1 MEGGGLVVQE
11 IHICYLHLN
20 NYDGQMSILLQLRQ
34 TGTMTEYKRSFDA
47 CMYHLL
53 STDTSLNSKWFVS
66 HFVHGLRDELRA
78 AVRLQHPASLTRAAS
93 LARIQEEEQEIG
105 GEHQRPRMR
114 PATTIRHHP
123 AAAPNAAGAVVRAA
137 ETRRPADD
145 FSRERQ
151 LRDFR
156 KANGLVFRCGDKYS
170 KEHKCKQPAQL
181 LTIQV
186 GDFGECLS
194 DDVCH
199 ALELLQ
205 EPDEEQAC
213 CVLSVQALAGTEEVN
228 TMRLRALVRNKV
240 ILILNDSGST
250 GSFVNSAFVQ
260 YAQLPVQDAKKI
272 AVGLA
277 DGSRI
282 YSTTA
287 VSNLTWWC

>member
-1 MEGGGLVVQE
+1 
-11 IHICYLHLN
+11 
-20 NYDGQMSILLQLRQ
+20 
-34 TGTMTEYKRSFDA
+34 
-47 CMYHLL
+47 
-53 STDTSLNSKWFVS
+53 
-66 HFVHGLRDELRA
+66 
-78 AVRLQHPASLTRAAS
+78 
-93 LARIQEEEQEIG
+93 
-105 GEHQRPRMR
+105 MR

-123 AAAPNAAGAVVRAA
+123 ATAPNAAGAVVRAA

-156 KANGLVFRCGDKYS
+156 KANGLCFRCGDKYS
-170 KEHKCKQPAQL
+170 KEHKCRQPAQL

-186 GDFGECLS
+186 RDFGECLS

-240 ILILNDSGST
+240 MLILIDSGST

-272 AVGLA
+272 AVGQGRQHNDLCLF
-277 DGSRI
+277 I
-282 YSTTA
+282 FT
-287 VSNLTWWC
+287 